1 MVGKTIGV
9 FGATAVAVRMGI
21 ARLPSGTTWR
31 HMFGLATS
39 AGVGF
44 TVALF
49 VTSLSFDT
57 AATTDAAKVGILA
70 GSTLAGIIGFTILR
84 TTPAATERPDV
95 ATLEPAAALG
105 TAPSDCGSRGA
116 SPRDSSG
123 SGACVGA
130 EQ

>member
-1 MVGKTIGV
+1 
-9 FGATAVAVRMGI
+9 
-21 ARLPSGTTWR
+21 
-31 HMFGLATS
+31 MFGLATS

-57 AATTDAAKVGILA
+57 AASTDAAKVGILA

-84 TTPAATERPDV
+84 TTPAATERPDG
-95 ATLEPAAALG
+95 ATPEPAAAL
-105 TAPSDCGSRGA
+105 APRRSDRVPRGA
-116 SPRDSSG
+116 WPRDSSG
-123 SGACVGA
+123 NGAYVGA